1 MNFIPFIL
9 RFPIYFYFPTTLNMK
24 HILPLLFLSLSL
36 QAQSIF
42 YVNQAV
48 SGGQQNGANWANA
61 FSDLQQALAL
71 ANYGDEVWVAKGQY
85 FPTASTNR
93 TISFVWKNG
102 VKLYGGFAG
111 TESNLSERD
120 YELNETILS
129 GNIGGPEGT
138 DNSYH
143 VMYGAGLDST
153 SVLDGFTITHGIA
166 NGDEP
171 PSTNERGG
179 GLLLESSFN
188 GSISA
193 PQITNCRFANNYA
206 QYGGGVYCAWDG
218 GNLLNPVFKNCI
230 FDSNRVLF
238 SGGGLYKA
246 GPGLSYKP
254 YVFEQCTFTKNSTY
268 LMHGGGI
275 FMVENES
282 TTIFKNCLFEKDTSG
297 FGIGGAVYFTHDK
310 DCSLLVEGGTFKGN
324 YGSETSAIYME
335 SNIGMTSNSIFQLKN
350 CQFRENKAQTF
361 GTVFVSGYQLDS
373 DIFNCQF
380 EGNIVSNYCTG
391 VRIGADA
398 LNLHVGN
405 CTFIEN
411 KSTVPTGTV
420 YTFRASGNHM
430 LSNFTNC
437 LFAKNQS
444 GIACTPGDGAQ
455 CEVRITNC
463 TFYENGEIVFEKR
476 NSPAG
481 SLGYNNWYI
490 NNCIIVDDAT
500 FDKMF
505 SDYTIFAADMDGY
518 FIDYTY
524 LSLDDEVSP
533 KYPFGDHTVFNFIP
547 DFVSIENNDF
557 HVQTCDSTVNKG
569 LNTLVDSLGL
579 TTDLDGNPRIR
590 FQQVDL
596 GAYEVQ
602 DSCLMIA
609 TAEPD
614 NRNSVISLSPNPV
627 RSGTAL
633 TVSVPHGPSEKIS
646 WTIYDVAGRTFSSGI
661 TSLRESGVFTL
672 SGPSIAGLYF
682 LELRSGDWNASSK
695 ILVTE

>member
-1 MNFIPFIL
+1 
-9 RFPIYFYFPTTLNMK
+9 MK
-24 HILPLLFLSLSL
+24 HILPLLFLSLNL

-48 SGGQQNGANWANA
+48 PGGQQNGASWTNA
-61 FSDLQQALAL
+61 YSDLQQALAL
-71 ANYGDEVWVAKGQY
+71 AKHGDEVWVAKGQY

-93 TISFVWKNG
+93 NISFVWKNG

-129 GNIGGPEGT
+129 GNIGGPGGA

-166 NGDEP
+166 SGDEP
-171 PSTNERGG
+171 PSTNEKGG

-193 PQITNCRFANNYA
+193 PQIANCRFAYNYA

-218 GNLLNPVFKNCI
+218 GSLLNPVFRNCV
-230 FDSNRVLF
+230 FEGNRVLF

-246 GPGLSYKP
+246 GPGLPDKP
-254 YVFEQCTFTKNSTY
+254 YVLEQCTFTRNSTS
-268 LMHGGGI
+268 LMHGGGVY
-275 FMVENES
+275 MVENEF
-282 TTIFKNCLFEKDTSG
+282 TTIFKNCQFEKDTSR

-324 YGSETSAIYME
+324 YGSETSAIYMHANNDLI
-335 SNIGMTSNSIFQLKN
+335 SQVTFQMNNS
-350 CQFRENKAQTF
+350 QFLENRAATF
-361 GTVFVSGYQLDS
+361 ATVFVSGGAEGSRLDA

-380 EGNIVSNYCTG
+380 EDNIVSNYCTG
-391 VRIGADA
+391 VRIGADV
-398 LNLHVGN
+398 LNLNVGN

-420 YTFRASGNHM
+420 YVFRASGNHF

-455 CEVRITNC
+455 GEVHITNC

-476 NSPAG
+476 NPPAG
-481 SLGYNNWYI
+481 TGGYNNWYI

-500 FDKMF
+500 YDKMF
-505 SDYTIFAADMDGY
+505 SDYSLFSAYMDGY

-533 KYPFGDHTVFNFIP
+533 KYPFGDHTVFNFEP
-547 DFVSIENNDF
+547 DFLDPQNNDF
-557 HVQTCDSTVNKG
+557 HLNPCDSTINKG

-579 TTDLDGNPRIR
+579 SLDLDGLPRIR
-590 FQQVDL
+590 FQTVDL
-596 GAYEVQ
+596 GAYEKQ
-602 DSCLMIA
+602 EPCITIN
-609 TAEPD
+609 TAELQ
-614 NRNSVISLSPNPV
+614 NIHKWIQLSPNPIQPGNKLNV
-627 RSGTAL
+627 TIPFVISSGVGVTWSILDMAGRVL
-633 TVSVPHGPSEKIS
+633 SNGVSV
-646 WTIYDVAGRTFSSGI
+646 TD
-661 TSLRESGVFTL
+661 ESGSFAVDIPPIEGMHL
-672 SGPSIAGLYF
+672 
-682 LELRSGDWNASSK
+682 LELNHSGWKSVMK
-695 ILVTE
+695 VLVIK

>member
-1 MNFIPFIL
+1 
-9 RFPIYFYFPTTLNMK
+9 MK
-24 HILPLLFLSLSL
+24 HILPLLFLSLNL
-36 QAQSIF
+36 QAQSIL

-48 SGGQQNGANWANA
+48 SGGQQNGASWANA

-71 ANYGDEVWVAKGQY
+71 AKHGDEVWVAKGQY
-85 FPTASTNR
+85 FPTSSTNR

-111 TESNLSERD
+111 TESNLAERD

-129 GNIGGPEGT
+129 GNIGGPEGS

-153 SVLDGFTITHGIA
+153 SVLDGFTITHGTA

-218 GNLLNPVFKNCI
+218 GNLLNPVFRNCV
-230 FDSNRVLF
+230 FEGNRVLF

-254 YVFEQCTFTKNSTY
+254 YILEQCTFTRNSTY

-275 FMVENES
+275 YMVENEF

-297 FGIGGAVYFTHDK
+297 FGIGGAVHFTHDK

-324 YGSETSAIYME
+324 YGSETSAIYMKD
-335 SNIGMTSNSIFQLKN
+335 NNDVNSRSTFQLN
-350 CQFRENKAQTF
+350 NGQFLENRAATF
-361 GTVFVSGYQLDS
+361 GTVFVSGVQLDA

-380 EGNIVSNYCTG
+380 VDNIVGSFSTG
-391 VRIGADA
+391 LGIGADV
-398 LNLHVGN
+398 LNLNVGN
-405 CTFIEN
+405 CTFIGN
-411 KSTVPTGTV
+411 KGTVPTGTV
-420 YTFRASGNHM
+420 YTFITSGNHF

-444 GIACTPGDGAQ
+444 GIACLPPDGAQ
-455 CEVRITNC
+455 GEVHITNC

-476 NSPAG
+476 NSPAWSG
-481 SLGYNNWYI
+481 GYNNWYI

-505 SDYTIFAADMDGY
+505 SDYTIFAADMYGY

-579 TTDLDGNPRIR
+579 TTDLDGNPRVR

-602 DSCLMIA
+602 DSCIIISTEQTA
-609 TAEPD
+609 TIPVLAL
-614 NRNSVISLSPNPV
+614 ISPNPV
-627 RSGTAL
+627 VTGGAFNVTIPFGIL
-633 TVSVPHGPSEKIS
+633 EDIT
-646 WTIYDVAGRTFSSGI
+646 WTIYDVTGKQMSTGIHVGDGAGFFMLYAPEKEGMYWLGLQSG
-661 TSLRESGVFTL
+661 GYV
-672 SGPSIAGLYF
+672 IA
-682 LELRSGDWNASSK
+682 SK
-695 ILVTE
+695 ILVIK